1 MSEEIFIEPLFLLSD
16 IFCHLKKTLIIVF
29 ASCVDFYERGKQS
42 REEKQGD
49 SIKYDLNRWR
59 F

>member
-29 ASCVDFYERGKQS
+29 ASCVDFYERVKTKP
-42 REEKQGD
+42 RKRQGD
-49 SIKYDLNRWR
+49 SIKYDLYRWR

>member
-29 ASCVDFYERGKQS
+29 ASCVDFYERGKTKP
-42 REEKQGD
+42 RRKA
-49 SIKYDLNRWR
+49 RR
-59 F
+59 